1 MSENKNIYKE
11 TVERYCHVIG
21 KNTTFHSY
29 MQGSSRCFEC
39 LNREECQKN
48 GGCKH
53 HLFHTHNKKEE
64 G

>member
-1 MSENKNIYKE
+1 MSNNKEIYKE

-21 KNTTFHSY
+21 KNTTFNKYTKDRQS
-29 MQGSSRCFEC
+29 CFEC
-39 LNREECQKN
+39 SNFHECEKS

-53 HLFHTHNKKEE
+53 HVFNTHNKKEE